1 VTKLDERPSATALGD
16 LRGSQEPTQQLLQ
29 QHVWSEG
36 DAAIALAADAGLHL
50 MPWQQ
55 HALREGMGVDS
66 LGDWA
71 SPDVALIVSR
81 RNGKSVVLAARALAG
96 LFLLGEQRIVW
107 TAHRYDAAMEAF
119 KLMRRLIWETPQL
132 KAQLA
137 RTRNQGIS
145 TKNGDES
152 ITLKTG
158 QRISFKTR
166 VPDGGRGLDGD
177 LVFIDESQ
185 AAQYAH
191 LSALLPTLQMMDNP
205 QVWYAGSAGGSSS
218 VVQGDL
224 VHRATQT
231 PVDSPDR
238 IGLTL
243 MAWGADEDDDLGD
256 PATWAKSNPAYGWRM
271 PPANM
276 ASAYRKWRYRLDYFA
291 REYCGVGNYPKP
303 ETERWLI
310 PSSHWTGELEDPNSK
325 IVGSALLAIDG
336 MRDQSRASISCSGFR
351 SDGTVH
357 IETLAHERGNR
368 WLPDQLAALQASMD
382 TVPDVV
388 VDPRGPVAWLIP
400 DMEAM
405 GIRFRVL
412 TPDEV
417 AEACAWVLTVGN
429 EPRPEPENDQDGAAK
444 AAAALWR
451 PPLHHPG
458 QVVLTVALAAAKVRR
473 VGDRQVLSR
482 QTGDVD
488 SSPFISAVFAGY
500 GLQLLGRQPAAPP
513 SPMTVTRTD
522 GRGLGRTDVRGM
534 HF

>member
-1 VTKLDERPSATALGD
+1 M
-16 LRGSQEPTQQLLQ
+16 QLLQ
-29 QHVWSEG
+29 PRVWSEG
-36 DAAIALAADAGLHL
+36 DAAIALAADAGLYL

-55 HALREGMGVDS
+55 MALVEGMGVDS
-66 LGDWA
+66 AGDWA

-96 LFLLGEQRIVW
+96 LFLLSEKQIVW
-107 TAHRYDAAMEAF
+107 TSHRYDAAMEAF

-158 QRISFKTR
+158 QRMSFKTR

-177 LVFIDESQ
+177 LVFIDECQ
-185 AAQYAH
+185 GAQYAH

-224 VHRATQT
+224 VHRATET

-238 IGLTL
+238 LGLTL
-243 MAWGADEDDDLGD
+243 LGWGADEDDDLGD
-256 PATWAKSNPAYGWRM
+256 PATWAKSNPAYGYRM
-271 PPANM
+271 PPQNM
-276 ASAYRKWRYRLDYFA
+276 ANSYRKWRYRLDYFA

-310 PSSHWTGELEDPNSK
+310 PSSHWTGELEDPGSR
-325 IVGSALLAIDG
+325 IVGSAVLAIDG
-336 MRDQSRASISCSGFR
+336 MRDQSRASISCSGYR
-351 SDGTVH
+351 PDGTVH

-382 TVPDVV
+382 TVPEVI

-405 GIRFRVL
+405 GIRFRLL
-412 TPDEV
+412 TPDEA

-429 EPRPEPENDQDGAAK
+429 EQRPLPANDEDESGK

-451 PPLHHPG
+451 PQLHHPG

-500 GLQLLGRQPAAPP
+500 GLQLLGRQASPP
-513 SPMTVTRTD
+513 PDPVSVARSGGPQVSSITVRD
-522 GRGLGRTDVRGM
+522 M